1 MDDTTKTA
9 PEVSFTP
16 LLATMAC
23 TVFSLM
29 TAQGMLGPLLRDMSQ
44 DLETTVPIVAQL
56 VTAETIAWAATALLI
71 GPFSDAYGRKPFLL
85 CGTVLVSAG
94 AMGVAFASSLWIAP
108 AFRILA
114 GIGGGMIPPT
124 CVAVIGDF
132 FPGDR
137 RASSIATIA
146 MQPGLSSIVG
156 VPLAALLADAAG
168 QFEAVLIDY
177 VDRDCE
183 AGARR

>member
-1 MDDTTKTA
+1 
-9 PEVSFTP
+9 
-16 LLATMAC
+16 
-23 TVFSLM
+23 
-29 TAQGMLGPLLRDMSQ
+29 
-44 DLETTVPIVAQL
+44 
-56 VTAETIAWAATALLI
+56 
-71 GPFSDAYGRKPFLL
+71 
-85 CGTVLVSAG
+85 
-94 AMGVAFASSLWIAP
+94 MGVAFASSLWIAS

-132 FPGDR
+132 FPGER